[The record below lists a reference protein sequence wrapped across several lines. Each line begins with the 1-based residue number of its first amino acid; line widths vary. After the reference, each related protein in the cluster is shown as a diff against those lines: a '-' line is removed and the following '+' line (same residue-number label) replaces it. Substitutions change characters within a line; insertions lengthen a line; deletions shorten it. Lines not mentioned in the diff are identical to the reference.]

1 MTHSIYKHFF
11 LLSFS
16 HILILPYLC
25 INETFMVM
33 KTDIQIARECKLA
46 PIGDIAKKLAI
57 PSEEIEYYGKNIA
70 KVPESLIDE
79 EKVAKSKLILVTAI
93 TPTKAGIGKT
103 TVSIGL
109 ALGLNKIGKNAVVA
123 LREPSL
129 GPCFGMKGGAAGGG
143 YAQVLPMEKINLH
156 FTGDFHAITS
166 AHNMIAALL
175 DNYIYQ
181 HRDEGFAL
189 KEVLW
194 KRVLDINDRNL
205 RFIVT
210 GLGAKTDG
218 VTMESGFDI
227 TPASE
232 IMAILCLAT
241 SQDDL
246 RRRIENILL
255 GITID
260 GKPFRVKDMGVAGAI
275 TVLLMDALHPNLVQ
289 TTEQTP
295 AFVHGGPFANIAHGC
310 NSILATKLA
319 MTYGDYVITEAGFG
333 ADLGAEKFYDI
344 KCRKAGLQ
352 PKLTVIVATTQG
364 LKLHGGVAV
373 EHIKEPNE
381 EGLLVGLQNLDR
393 HIRNLQG
400 YGQEVVVAFNRYATD
415 TDEELELVRKHCEE
429 QGVGFAINNAFLQGG
444 EGATELAQLVVDT
457 IDKKPSR
464 SLHFVYEDSDSIK
477 TKIEKVC
484 KNIYGAAT
492 ITFSKGA
499 ERKLAQYAEEKQ
511 TDEASKQLA
520 RDIASYPVCIA
531 KTQYSFSADPA
542 LYGCPSDFNVHIRDI
557 VFNCGAEMVVAI
569 AGEILRMP
577 GLPRSPQAERID
589 IVDGNIEGLS

>member
-1 MTHSIYKHFF
+1 
-11 LLSFS
+11 
-16 HILILPYLC
+16 
-25 INETFMVM
+25 
-33 KTDIQIARECKLA
+33 
-46 PIGDIAKKLAI
+46 
-57 PSEEIEYYGKNIA
+57 
-70 KVPESLIDE
+70 
-79 EKVAKSKLILVTAI
+79 
-93 TPTKAGIGKT
+93 
-103 TVSIGL
+103 
-109 ALGLNKIGKNAVVA
+109 
-123 LREPSL
+123 
-129 GPCFGMKGGAAGGG
+129 
-143 YAQVLPMEKINLH
+143 
-156 FTGDFHAITS
+156 
-166 AHNMIAALL
+166 
-175 DNYIYQ
+175 
-181 HRDEGFAL
+181 
-189 KEVLW
+189 
-194 KRVLDINDRNL
+194 
-205 RFIVT
+205 
-210 GLGAKTDG
+210 
-218 VTMESGFDI
+218 
-227 TPASE
+227 
-232 IMAILCLAT
+232 
-241 SQDDL
+241 
-246 RRRIENILL
+246 
-255 GITID
+255 
-260 GKPFRVKDMGVAGAI
+260 
-275 TVLLMDALHPNLVQ
+275 
-289 TTEQTP
+289 
-295 AFVHGGPFANIAHGC
+295 
-310 NSILATKLA
+310 

-457 IDKKPSR
+457 IEKKPSR
-464 SLHFVYEDSDSIK
+464 PLHFVYEDSDSIK